1 MFTIMEL
8 QEFLVRR
15 NEIINSSTDENELS
29 KIITN
34 LDEAFLYE
42 KYSYKNGD
50 IISSNGI
57 SIEISNITN
66 TNRLSG
72 EPYYI
77 YSGVLLTDGLKPKNK
92 KLFKYRSFN
101 SFSI

>member
-1 MFTIMEL
+1 MEL
-8 QEFLVRR
+8 KEFLVRR
-15 NEIINSSTDENELS
+15 NEIINSSTDEDELC
-29 KIITN
+29 KIISN

-57 SIEISNITN
+57 TIEISNITK

-101 SFSI
+101 SFNL